1 MKNSVESVGPQNIK
15 EVESFLARYEE
26 SSQFLINNLKA
37 HGPTLNDHHNSG
49 NFKTIRNDG
58 QITSVFCLARR
69 GNLNVQS
76 TLNEPSLILAEC
88 EKEPVQLK
96 GFIGDWN
103 SVEPVYRLFKERTP
117 SYSPSYESK
126 EILYSYELKESDT
139 KIKHDSRVRFLELRD
154 FPQWYEFSKA
164 YMAELSLPDELSM
177 EQKRKDFE
185 SQIANKVWWGLFDSE
200 KLISRTALNSKGEKI
215 GQVGGVFT
223 PKEFRQKG
231 FAKAVMFHMLKDCRD
246 LHGHNKS
253 ILFTGETDFPA
264 QKLYESMGYSRI
276 GSFALVLGK

>member
-15 EVESFLARYEE
+15 EVESFLAHFEE
-26 SSQFLINNLKA
+26 SSQFLINNLKT
-37 HGPTLNDHHNSG
+37 HGPTLNEHHNSG
-49 NFKTIRNDG
+49 NFKAIRTDG
-58 QITSVFCLARR
+58 QITSVFCLPRR
-69 GNLNVQS
+69 GNLLIQS
-76 TLNEPSLILAEC
+76 TVNEPSLILAEC
-88 EKEPVQLK
+88 EKEPVPIK
-96 GFIGDWN
+96 GFIGDWS

-126 EILYSYELKESDT
+126 EILYSYELNGSDT
-139 KIKHDSRVRFLELRD
+139 KIKHDSRVRFLELHD
-154 FPQWYEFSKA
+154 FSQWHEFSKA
-164 YMAELSLPDELSM
+164 YMSELSLPDELSI

-185 SQIANKVWWGLFDSE
+185 SQIADKIWWGLFDGE

-223 PKEFRQKG
+223 PREFRQKG
-231 FAKAVMFHMLKDCRD
+231 FAKAVMLHMLKDCRD
-246 LHGHNKS
+246 LHGHKKN

-276 GSFALVLGK
+276 GYFALVLSK